1 MSTTDRSLIQT
12 ILSLLDVL
20 SSHKTEGRSWI
31 HLLSLLCI
39 FTIVSQENNP
49 PQSQSS
55 APVNPL
61 QNLLG
66 DLLKGTANHKAS
78 DNAPANTLM
87 SLLPLLN
94 SPQLKSK
101 LTPSN
106 IATVMNVMQN
116 LTTTPASSDEK
127 TTKSPP
133 PSPPQTT
140 STATV
145 PPLEAPSA
153 SQTAPP
159 PLSTPGK
166 TTTPTG
172 ERYLDWKNS
181 F

>member
-55 APVNPL
+55 ASVNPL

-66 DLLKGTANHKAS
+66 DLLKGTATHKSS

-116 LTTTPASSDEK
+116 LTTAPASSDEK

-133 PSPPQTT
+133 PSSPQTT
-140 STATV
+140 STSPV

-159 PLSTPGK
+159 PSTPAK
-166 TTTPTG
+166 TATPTG